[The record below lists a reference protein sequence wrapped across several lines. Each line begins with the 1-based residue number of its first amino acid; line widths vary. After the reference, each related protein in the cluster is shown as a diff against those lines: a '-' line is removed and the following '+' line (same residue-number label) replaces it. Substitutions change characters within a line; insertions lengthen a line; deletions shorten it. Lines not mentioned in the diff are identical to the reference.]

1 MRLDADGLPSEK
13 FYYNIPDKREWK
25 DRAKAAIKNKK
36 IPLWSNL
43 NMIYGPLGFLPK
55 MGLLL
60 VYFVFLAAALGSGLI
75 LSTTTGFFARDNFT
89 LNIII
94 YVFIIYIAYSCF
106 EVSELCSSLVCIAP
120 AWYIVSDV
128 FATMIFHVKVK
139 KFSFIQYV
147 ALYLFILAIMMLIMK
162 LLVYYRKRWRI
173 KDLDFDHP
181 NQTTF
186 FQMLYQQAMSA
197 FVMAFG
203 TYSGYIFSHG
213 GKKKTYY
220 TIKEFWDIIVADY
233 LVGFIVLSVG
243 LFLILVVLSIL
254 IHIPYAKCELGN
266 RLVTERIYEEEH
278 IISQIIE
285 DHEEAWYDSI
295 NRKLIERGLYEKIN
309 AIRREYEKYD
319 SEKRV
324 LDMNYSISSHLPDM
338 YALHLSEYENRENY
352 DNYYYL
358 SDEELYNLYG
368 FRV

>member
-1 MRLDADGLPSEK
+1 MEK
-13 FYYNIPDKREWK
+13 YHYNIPNNRPWK
-25 DRAKAAIKNKK
+25 DRAKEAIKNKQL
-36 IPLWSNL
+36 PLWSNL
-43 NMIYGPLGFLPK
+43 TIISGPLGFLPK

-94 YVFIIYIAYSCF
+94 YVFIIYIAYSIF
-106 EVSELCSSLVCIAP
+106 EVSEICASLVCIAP

-139 KFSFIQYV
+139 KFGFVQYI

-197 FVMAFG
+197 FIMAFG

-213 GKKKTYY
+213 SKKKTYY

-233 LVGFIVLSVG
+233 LVGFIVLSVI

-254 IHIPYAKCELGN
+254 IHIPYAKRELGSSLIS
-266 RLVTERIYEEEH
+266 RRAYEEEH
-278 IISQIIE
+278 VISWLIE
-285 DHEEAWYDSI
+285 HHEEDWYDSI
-295 NRKLIERGLYEKIN
+295 NRRLIERGLYEKIN
-309 AIRREYEKYD
+309 AIRKAYEKYD
-319 SEKRV
+319 SEKQP
-324 LDMNYSISSHLPDM
+324 LDLDYRISFNLPDM
-338 YALHLSEYENRENY
+338 YALHLSEYENLDNY
-352 DNYYYL
+352 DNYYEL